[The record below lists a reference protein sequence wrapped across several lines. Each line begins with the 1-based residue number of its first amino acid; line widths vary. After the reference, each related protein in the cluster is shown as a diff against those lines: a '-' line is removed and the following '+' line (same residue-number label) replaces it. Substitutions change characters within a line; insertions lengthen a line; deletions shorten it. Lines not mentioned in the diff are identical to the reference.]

1 MRLHNY
7 TKDGNMRWRPW
18 TDTC

>member
-7 TKDGNMRWRPW
+7 TKDGNMRLRPW